1 MVVLRTFSVPHV
13 LTENMG
19 CGDQAGEAA
28 SVSQV

>member
-1 MVVLRTFSVPHV
+1 VPHV

-19 CGDQAGEAA
+19 CVDQAGEAA